1 MILAGKLN
9 CENGFH
15 VWNGGDITQS
25 QCQFALGTKIPSGGP
40 LKIERKAL
48 GNFSLVLVVLD
59 YQCEFGLSVIKIGPC
74 IITRSAFETVQLI
87 KTFLINREEFRDADT
102 VTQHPGGLHPAGLGF
117 V

>member
-9 CENGFH
+9 CENGLH

-25 QCQFALGTKIPSGGP
+25 QCEFALGTKIPSGGP

-48 GNFSLVLVVLD
+48 GNFSPVSVVLD
-59 YQCEFGLSVIKIGPC
+59 HQGEFGLRVIKIGPR
-74 IITRSAFETVQLI
+74 IIPCSAFETVQLI

>member
-9 CENGFH
+9 CENRFH
-15 VWNGGDITQS
+15 VWDGGDITQS
-25 QCQFALGTKIPSGGP
+25 QCEFALGTKILSGGP
-40 LKIERKAL
+40 LKIERKSL
-48 GNFSLVLVVLD
+48 GNFSPVSVVQD
-59 YQCEFGLSVIKIGPC
+59 HQGEFGLSVIKIRPRIIPC
-74 IITRSAFETVQLI
+74 SAFETVQLI

>member
-15 VWNGGDITQS
+15 IWNGGDITQS
-25 QCQFALGTKIPSGGP
+25 QCEFALGTKIPSSGP
-40 LKIERKAL
+40 LEIERKAL
-48 GNFSLVLVVLD
+48 GNFSLVSVVLD
-59 YQCEFGLSVIKIGPC
+59 HQREFGLSVIKIRPRIIPC
-74 IITRSAFETVQLI
+74 SAFETVQLI

-102 VTQHPGGLHPAGLGF
+102 VTQHPGGLQPAEFGF

>member
-15 VWNGGDITQS
+15 IWDGRDITQS

-40 LKIERKAL
+40 LKIEREAL
-48 GNFSLVLVVLD
+48 GNFSLILVILD
-59 YQCEFGLSVIKIGPC
+59 HQREFVLSVIKIGPS

-87 KTFLINREEFRDADT
+87 KTFLVYREEF
-102 VTQHPGGLHPAGLGF
+102 
-117 V
+117 

>member
-9 CENGFH
+9 SENGFH
-15 VWNGGDITQS
+15 VWDGGDITQS
-25 QCQFALGTKIPSGGP
+25 QCHFALGTKIPSGGP

-48 GNFSLVLVVLD
+48 GNFSPVSVVLD
-59 YQCEFGLSVIKIGPC
+59 HQREFGLSVIKIGPC